1 MSSFLSVLRFV
12 GLTGREGLRTY
23 WTLVRL
29 MIPVMIG
36 VKILV
41 ELGLLPVLARL
52 FAPVMHLVGLPPETG
67 LVWASALLVNLYGG
81 AVVLLA
87 LLPTMPL
94 TAAQA
99 TIIGL
104 MMLMAHAI
112 PLEQSIA
119 RRAGTSFVFSSV
131 LRIGGAFAAGAL
143 FNLFCQATGW
153 LQQPALV
160 VLGALHG
167 GGVQAGAWG
176 AWLLDSA
183 RSLLMILGIVVT
195 LVFLLRV
202 LDRLG
207 ITGRLT
213 RALAPVL
220 GRVGIGGRAMPL
232 TMVGVLLGL
241 SYGGALIIRE
251 AQAGTIPRR
260 QIFLALCLLSLC
272 HSLIEDTL
280 LVMALGADWTGV
292 LVWRVAFTLAVI
304 WGLDRMLDALPE
316 RMAQRFLYTGKEGVT
331 CP

>member
-1 MSSFLSVLRFV
+1 MSAAFIFLRTTFL
-12 GLTGREGLRTY
+12 EGLRTY

-36 VKILV
+36 VKVLV

-52 FAPVMHLVGLPPETG
+52 AAPVMQVAGLPAETG

-94 TAAQA
+94 TACQA
-99 TIIGL
+99 TVIGL

-119 RRAGTSFVFSSV
+119 RRAGVAFVFSAL
-131 LRIGGAFAAGAL
+131 LRVGGAFAAGAL
-143 FNLFCQATGW
+143 FALVCQSLGW
-153 LQQPALV
+153 LQGPAP
-160 VLGALHG
+160 VLLTAMSGS
-167 GGVQAGAWG
+167 GVQQGAWDVW
-176 AWLLDSA
+176 ALDSL
-183 RSLLMILGIVVT
+183 RSLAMILGIVIS

-207 ITGRLT
+207 VTARLT
-213 RALAPVL
+213 RMLSPVL

-251 AQAGTIPRR
+251 AQAGSIPRR
-260 QIFLALCLLSLC
+260 QVFLAVCLLSLT

-280 LVMALGADWTGV
+280 FVMALGAHWMGIV
-292 LVWRVAFTLAVI
+292 VWRVAFTLAVI
-304 WGLDRMLDALPE
+304 WCLDRLLDRLPE
-316 RMAQRFLYTGKEGVT
+316 PVSERVFYAGSSSKT
-331 CP
+331 